1 MKEAQLIAGDLKMD
15 RNFIASELLKAA
27 KEVSA
32 HDLVGHSR
40 NAASARAIGKYFKLK
55 KHLEENGDS
64 EGLSLLEDLADA
76 LRI

>member
-1 MKEAQLIAGDLKMD
+1 
-15 RNFIASELLKAA
+15 LKAA